1 MAGGWSRCY
10 RDVMS
15 RLRELTALIRSIP
28 LPDATRFEPR
38 SSSAL
43 ADMLEAE
50 HDPRALAQLVW
61 ETHSRFH
68 QDPAWAPWRVAEAP
82 GSLVHRL
89 AHEVEAETAQL
100 NPLPPTL

>member
-1 MAGGWSRCY
+1 
-10 RDVMS
+10 MS
-15 RLRELTALIRSIP
+15 TLHELTALIRSIP

-43 ADMLEAE
+43 ANMLEAE
-50 HDPRALAQLVW
+50 RDPRALAQLAR

-68 QDPAWAPWRVAEAP
+68 QDPAWEPWREAEAP

-89 AHEVEAETAQL
+89 AHALEAETVQP
-100 NPLPPTL
+100 NPLPPPP